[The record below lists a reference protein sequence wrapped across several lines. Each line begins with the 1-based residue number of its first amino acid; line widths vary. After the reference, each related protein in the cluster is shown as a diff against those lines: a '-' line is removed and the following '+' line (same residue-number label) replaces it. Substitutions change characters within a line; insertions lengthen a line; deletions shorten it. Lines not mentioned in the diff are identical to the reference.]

1 MYCIVFFFKFQLGAS
16 TSVPFTKVLSNL
28 LLTVILP
35 LIFGQ
40 MFRNHLTQTLM
51 KTLQSKIS
59 VTGQSCL
66 ILIIFSTFCDT
77 FDSTTTEH
85 FNASVILLN
94 ICLGKFHD
102 TALAAKDSLKRL
114 L

>member
-1 MYCIVFFFKFQLGAS
+1 
-16 TSVPFTKVLSNL
+16 
-28 LLTVILP
+28 
-35 LIFGQ
+35 